1 MSMSKMNKK
10 DLYTHAKE
18 LKSDLETQI
27 FFNNT
32 LEEEI
37 EYMKDHQMENTKLKL
52 EVEKYDGTIKYI
64 KELEGDN
71 FKLSHQICLLPC
83 PCVACPCR
91 NLELIEENSELHKQN
106 TKLTND
112 LYMKNASSHACD
124 KQIIT
129 KLKEENEK
137 LKKEDWSKKYAL
149 KIDYQKI
156 LDENK
161 KLTLQMTSMCSEQAD
176 SDCAKYIKE
185 LKEEI
190 EYFKSLKEDPNWEC

>member
-1 MSMSKMNKK
+1 
-10 DLYTHAKE
+10 
-18 LKSDLETQI
+18 
-27 FFNNT
+27 
-32 LEEEI
+32 
-37 EYMKDHQMENTKLKL
+37 
-52 EVEKYDGTIKYI
+52 
-64 KELEGDN
+64 
-71 FKLSHQICLLPC
+71 
-83 PCVACPCR
+83 
-91 NLELIEENSELHKQN
+91 
-106 TKLTND
+106 
-112 LYMKNASSHACD
+112 MKNASSHACD

>member
-1 MSMSKMNKK
+1 MSKMNKK

-18 LKSDLETQI
+18 LKADLETQI

-37 EYMKDHQMENTKLKL
+37 EYMKDHQMENTKLKEENTKLKL

-64 KELEGDN
+64 KELEGGN
-71 FKLSHQICLLPC
+71 ERLKERLLNSIYKYKHDIKIMA
-83 PCVACPCR
+83 VAIK
-91 NLELIEENSELHKQN
+91 E
-106 TKLTND
+106 
-112 LYMKNASSHACD
+112 
-124 KQIIT
+124 
-129 KLKEENEK
+129 LKEENEK

-190 EYFKSLKEDPNWEC
+190 EYFKSLKEDPNWECGFK